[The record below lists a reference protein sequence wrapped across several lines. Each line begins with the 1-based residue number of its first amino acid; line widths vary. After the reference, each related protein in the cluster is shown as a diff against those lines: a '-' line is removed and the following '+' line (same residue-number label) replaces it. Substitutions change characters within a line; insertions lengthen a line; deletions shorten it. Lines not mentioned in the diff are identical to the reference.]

1 VTAMADRRRSA
12 PGSGT
17 SDPELLTRIV
27 KGETSA
33 IGLLFDRYDG
43 DVRRVVSRLGVPAAD
58 VDDVVQATFLDV
70 LRAAAGYDGRD
81 DARPWL
87 IGLAVVQVRRHRR
100 SLARIAARIT
110 AWAREPSPRS
120 VTPEEEAARSQAAA
134 RARRALDA
142 LPAKKR
148 EVIVLVTI
156 EGLSGE
162 EAAKVLGIPVATVW
176 TRLHHARREIM
187 AAVFEEES

>member
-1 VTAMADRRRSA
+1 MTSMADRRRPA
-12 PGSGT
+12 PETGP
-17 SDPELLTRIV
+17 SDQELVARIV

-33 IGLLFDRYDG
+33 LGLLFDRYDG
-43 DVRRVVSRLGVPAAD
+43 DVRRVVARLGVAPAD

-70 LRAAAGYDGRD
+70 LRAAAAYDGRA

-120 VTPEEEAARSQAAA
+120 TTPEEETATSEAAM

-142 LPAKKR
+142 LSTKKR
-148 EVIVLVTI
+148 EVLVLVSI

-162 EAAKVLGIPVATVW
+162 EAAKLLGIPVATVW

-187 AAVFEEES
+187 AAVYEEES